1 MHAGVSGNL
10 HALPGGS
17 QSEPW
22 AEGEIRVPAPL
33 PRFPAGVYQA
43 RSARLERFP
52 AFERE
57 NLALWFEL
65 FQGEAN
71 RGIIL
76 GRVPMFLRLPGKRG
90 LSPRSRLAQLFYLI
104 GVKPQRSSK
113 LPLSVLRDKLW
124 LIRIDDA
131 RRDTRGHEVPDSLR
145 YSLVTQ
151 VLERLA

>member
-1 MHAGVSGNL
+1 
-10 HALPGGS
+10 
-17 QSEPW
+17 
-22 AEGEIRVPAPL
+22 
-33 PRFPAGVYQA
+33 
-43 RSARLERFP
+43 
-52 AFERE
+52 
-57 NLALWFEL
+57 
-65 FQGEAN
+65 
-71 RGIIL
+71 
-76 GRVPMFLRLPGKRG
+76 
-90 LSPRSRLAQLFYLI
+90 LFYLI